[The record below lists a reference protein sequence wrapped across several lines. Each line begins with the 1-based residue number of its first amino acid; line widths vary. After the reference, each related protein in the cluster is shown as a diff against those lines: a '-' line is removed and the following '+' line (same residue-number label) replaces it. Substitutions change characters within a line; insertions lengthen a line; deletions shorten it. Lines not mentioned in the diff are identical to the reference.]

1 MTYLELLNKI
11 EDMIDNNEV
20 NQFDE
25 VDVEKIKKVLDKSKS
40 I

>member
-1 MTYLELLNKI
+1 MTYLELLNEI

-25 VDVEKIKKVLDKSKS
+25 VDVEKIKKMLDKATEK
-40 I
+40 

>member
-1 MTYLELLNKI
+1 MTYLELLNEI

-25 VDVEKIKKVLDKSKS
+25 VNIEKIKKMLDKVTEK
-40 I
+40 

>member
-1 MTYLELLNKI
+1 MTYLELLSKI

-25 VDVEKIKKVLDKSKS
+25 VNIEKIKKMLDKATEK
-40 I
+40 

>member
-1 MTYLELLNKI
+1 MTYLELLNEI

-25 VDVEKIKKVLDKSKS
+25 INVEKIKKMLDKATEK
-40 I
+40 

>member
-1 MTYLELLNKI
+1 MTYLELLNEI

-25 VDVEKIKKVLDKSKS
+25 INVEKIEKMLDKATEK
-40 I
+40 

>member
-1 MTYLELLNKI
+1 MTYLELLNEI

-25 VDVEKIKKVLDKSKS
+25 VDVEKIKKVLDKH
-40 I
+40 